1 MKKISVTYKDET
13 REIEF
18 TDTQASIMERI
29 ASGEKVDFNDDT
41 EEVVWSSDRK
51 SIGNEEYKAALD
63 KVFGA
68 FGLTSDEDILGYV
81 SQFEIYW

>member
-1 MKKISVTYKDET
+1 MKKISVTYKNET

-18 TDTQASIMERI
+18 TDAQAAIMERI
-29 ASGEKVDFNDDT
+29 AGGEKVDFNEDT
-41 EEVVWSSDRK
+41 EEVVWNSDRK

-63 KVFGA
+63 KVFEA